1 MKKKWLWIVIIIFT
15 VAAMVFGTM
24 LWFVNKKSLSM
35 SVGRVLITQNGTY
48 MLIDGNSPIVMS
60 NRLKNDKLFEGLENG
75 DKIWVLHDGI
85 QETYPARTGAYV
97 VRKLEDGSVDDIPKG
112 VLDALQELGWVSRVE
127 SNESGVSEVSNKSV
141 TFEAQYI
148 RTDGYH
154 EDIEYPVVRVIRSM
168 QELKAYYEAKK
179 ELYNLERRDK
189 VYADTTIGFLDACD
203 KYKESYFENQVLV
216 LVLLEEGSGSVRHE
230 VTEVELI
237 QTEQNQELVVNITT
251 KVPEIGTDDM
261 AEWHIFVEPEPGV
274 NIEEESQVTINLD
287 GKAFKNGGNEAD
299 GSNVENTADEN
310 RVSASH
316 GERTLSINIP
326 EGWEYEIKEYS
337 DEYSGFGI
345 NFWPEGE
352 NEGKLSFQYYDVW
365 GVCGTGLKSEKIEI
379 GGYEASKGNYDGG
392 IWEFIS
398 FRKEPGWCVI
408 QHSGTNT
415 YTWLK
420 KRMDEAMEII
430 DTIRVE

>member
-1 MKKKWLWIVIIIFT
+1 MKKKWLWIVIIILA

-85 QETYPARTGAYV
+85 QETYPARTGAYA

-112 VLDALQELGWVSRVE
+112 VLDALRELGWVSQGE
-127 SNESGVSEVSNKSV
+127 SEVSKSDGV
-141 TFEAQYI
+141 E
-148 RTDGYH
+148 TDAGSQ
-154 EDIEYPVVRVIRSM
+154 ED
-168 QELKAYYEAKK
+168 A
-179 ELYNLERRDK
+179 
-189 VYADTTIGFLDACD
+189 
-203 KYKESYFENQVLV
+203 
-216 LVLLEEGSGSVRHE
+216 EE
-230 VTEVELI
+230 T
-237 QTEQNQELVVNITT
+237 
-251 KVPEIGTDDM
+251 
-261 AEWHIFVEPEPGV
+261 
-274 NIEEESQVTINLD
+274 
-287 GKAFKNGGNEAD
+287 
-299 GSNVENTADEN
+299 N
-310 RVSASH
+310 RVSVSH
-316 GERTLSINIP
+316 GERILSINIP
-326 EGWEYEIKEYS
+326 EGWEHDIREYS

-345 NFWPEGE
+345 NFWPKGE
-352 NEGKLSFQYYDVW
+352 TEGKLSFLYYDAW

-379 GGYEASKGNYDGG
+379 GGYEASQGNYDGG

>member
-1 MKKKWLWIVIIIFT
+1 MKKKWLWIVIIILA

-24 LWFVNKKSLSM
+24 LWFVNKNSLSM
-35 SVGRVLITQNGTY
+35 TVGRVLIAQNGTY

-85 QETYPARTGAYV
+85 QETYPARTGAYA

-112 VLDALQELGWVSRVE
+112 VLDALRELGWVSQGE
-127 SNESGVSEVSNKSV
+127 SEVSKSDGV
-141 TFEAQYI
+141 E
-148 RTDGYH
+148 TDAGSQ
-154 EDIEYPVVRVIRSM
+154 ED
-168 QELKAYYEAKK
+168 A
-179 ELYNLERRDK
+179 
-189 VYADTTIGFLDACD
+189 
-203 KYKESYFENQVLV
+203 
-216 LVLLEEGSGSVRHE
+216 EE
-230 VTEVELI
+230 T
-237 QTEQNQELVVNITT
+237 
-251 KVPEIGTDDM
+251 
-261 AEWHIFVEPEPGV
+261 
-274 NIEEESQVTINLD
+274 
-287 GKAFKNGGNEAD
+287 
-299 GSNVENTADEN
+299 N
-310 RVSASH
+310 RVSVSH
-316 GERTLSINIP
+316 GERILSINIP
-326 EGWEYEIKEYS
+326 EGWEHDIREYS

-352 NEGKLSFQYYDVW
+352 NEGKVSFLYYDVW

-379 GGYEASKGNYDGG
+379 AGYEASQGNYDGG